1 MRRAEV
7 IESFQYQNDL
17 YFLIDPD
24 LDETGSAALNE
35 LAVSAGTLLI
45 ASDPID
51 NLIHCPRI
59 VAMLREALSVC
70 GAAQG
75 LSLIHI

>member
-35 LAVSAGTLLI
+35 LAVSAER
-45 ASDPID
+45 
-51 NLIHCPRI
+51 C
-59 VAMLREALSVC
+59 
-70 GAAQG
+70 
-75 LSLIHI
+75 